1 MLRSGPPGGGLAG
14 QLEPGSPRRGL
25 HGGSWSRRR
34 DAASRCPRQQ
44 REEEK
49 GPEFSFS
56 LFLWSPQSDSIGRIH
71 PEANEIT

>member
-14 QLEPGSPRRGL
+14 QLEPGSPRRGVAEEMQQAAVQ
-25 HGGSWSRRR
+25 GS
-34 DAASRCPRQQ
+34 
-44 REEEK
+44 RERKKK

-71 PEANEIT
+71 PEASEIT